1 MHLPLRPPPF
11 RSQALGGESP
21 DLLSRSAQCP
31 LRHNSPLYTRSALSL
46 EVRETWVQIQALKI
60 IRYQI
65 PNTIY
70 VPRQVL
76 GSYIYFLSK
85 VDKIKFQGQY
95 YYPFQWTGA

>member
-1 MHLPLRPPPF
+1 MHLPLRLPPF
-11 RSQALGGESP
+11 QEPGFRWGES

-60 IRYQI
+60 IRCQI

-85 VDKIKFQGQY
+85 VDKINSKARIIT
-95 YYPFQWTGA
+95 PFSAGA

>member
-1 MHLPLRPPPF
+1 MGRVRICCHVR
-11 RSQALGGESP
+11 
-21 DLLSRSAQCP
+21 LSVHCATTASYIPGQ
-31 LRHNSPLYTRSALSL
+31 LSVL
-46 EVRETWVQIQALKI
+46 KSETWVQIQALKI